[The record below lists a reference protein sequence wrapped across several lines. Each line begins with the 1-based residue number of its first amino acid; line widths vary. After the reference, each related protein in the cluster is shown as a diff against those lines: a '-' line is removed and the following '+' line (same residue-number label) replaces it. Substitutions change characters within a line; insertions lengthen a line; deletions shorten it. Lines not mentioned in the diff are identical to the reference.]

1 MPGLEDGTLL
11 TKLLGMEDGFE
22 LHGLE
27 SRVMLGLE
35 DGKVLGKSLGTEDGA
50 SLGKRLVLEDVT
62 ELMFA

>member
-1 MPGLEDGTLL
+1 MDWL
-11 TKLLGMEDGFE
+11 E

-27 SRVMLGLE
+27 SRVILGLE

-50 SLGKRLVLEDVT
+50 SLGKRLVLEDGT